1 MSMNIPFEYDKL
13 IHKGRVV
20 ELHTVGIKMPDGKVM
35 PRDLVRYPQAAVIL
49 PVRAD
54 GSVVMIRNRRYAV
67 QEMLL
72 ELPAGGIEKG
82 EAPAAGARRELL
94 EETGYTAGRLELLG
108 TFVTAP
114 GSTDEV
120 MHAFL
125 ATDLQ
130 AGEQQLEDYEEIRL
144 QIVPGPDVK
153 KMILAGTLHDGKS
166 IIAMALYWL
175 RKGGMA

>member
-1 MSMNIPFEYDKL
+1 MNIPFEYDKL

-20 ELHTVGIKMPDGKVM
+20 ELHTVGIKMPDGRVVA
-35 PRDLVRYPQAAVIL
+35 RDLVRHPQAAVIL
-49 PVRAD
+49 PVLAD

-72 ELPAGGIEKG
+72 ELPAGGIDAG
-82 EAPAAGARRELL
+82 EDPAAGARRELL
-94 EETGYTAGRLELLG
+94 EETGYTAGKLELLG
-108 TFVTAP
+108 TYFSAP

-120 MHAFL
+120 MHTFL
-125 ATDLQ
+125 ATDLR

-144 QIVPGPDVK
+144 EIVPLADIRR
-153 KMILAGTLHDGKS
+153 MILDGALHDGKS

-175 RKGGMA
+175 AKGGMA